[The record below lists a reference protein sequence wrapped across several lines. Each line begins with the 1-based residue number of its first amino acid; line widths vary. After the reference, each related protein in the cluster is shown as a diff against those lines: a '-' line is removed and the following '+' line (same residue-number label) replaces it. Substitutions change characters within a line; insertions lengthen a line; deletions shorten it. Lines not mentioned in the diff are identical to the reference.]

1 MGGLFVFCVRL
12 LLLLRGHLF
21 FHPQQ
26 PMTSDFEGFSIPDF
40 IHYIYFPILILEKE
54 PVFSFLMFNAK
65 QGNYLIQS
73 TSLWYDMVLDWGLNL
88 EPPTLD
94 DSTLPLGYRGGGI
107 ITVKLHKFT
116 YHTISICVPF
126 QWGYISPENLWS
138 IVGPVLVV
146 LHTRVFLCHIRQFSC
161 YLSPCCMLGQS

>member
-94 DSTLPLGYRGGGI
+94 DSTLPLGYRGGG
-107 ITVKLHKFT
+107 
-116 YHTISICVPF
+116 P
-126 QWGYISPENLWS
+126 
-138 IVGPVLVV
+138 
-146 LHTRVFLCHIRQFSC
+146 
-161 YLSPCCMLGQS
+161 